1 MKEFIDSLT
10 DEEAAAVVAAMKDV
24 ALNGLAAAKHL
35 RGDIYEV
42 RADALVRS
50 FRILFVSEGRVGQV
64 LLSLSAFAKKTRK
77 TPVPELELAEGRLQS
92 WRERGATKRK
102 RKPMRKNLN

>member
-1 MKEFIDSLT
+1 
-10 DEEAAAVVAAMKDV
+10 MKDV